1 MPCFWAA
8 RKSIKIIKATTLL
21 FAAAKK
27 ERMDAMKTAT
37 LTALKAIYESDPV
50 RNRSDRE
57 VLIKLFGLDVV
68 GDVRKPLDRVLSF
81 SDAAARLHRTTR
93 TVHLLV
99 RRGVLRKARMPGSQ
113 RACGVLASDFD
124 KFLESMVFD
133 PASVG

>member
-1 MPCFWAA
+1 
-8 RKSIKIIKATTLL
+8 
-21 FAAAKK
+21 
-27 ERMDAMKTAT
+27 MKTAT

-81 SDAAARLHRTTR
+81 SDAATRLHRTTR

-99 RRGVLRKARMPGSQ
+99 RRGVLRKARMRGANARAGSWRQ
-113 RACGVLASDFD
+113 ISTSFLRACL
-124 KFLESMVFD
+124 
-133 PASVG
+133 

>member
-1 MPCFWAA
+1 M
-8 RKSIKIIKATTLL
+8 R
-21 FAAAKK
+21 
-27 ERMDAMKTAT
+27 TAT
-37 LTALKAIYESDPV
+37 LTALRAIYEWDPV
-50 RNRSDRE
+50 RNRADRE

-68 GDVRKPLDRVLSF
+68 GDVKKPLDRVLSF

-124 KFLESMVFD
+124 KLLESMVFD
-133 PASVG
+133 PACVGASGNRG